1 MTTTDAK
8 PLLLAPL
15 SMATVDSS
23 SVSPGDITVTTL
35 ASTLILE
42 SFQMSP
48 LVKENGL
55 TSAILSSLVVQTSLV
70 CSQTES

>member
-8 PLLLAPL
+8 PLLLATL

-23 SVSPGDITVTTL
+23 SLSPGDITVTAL

-48 LVKENGL
+48 LG
-55 TSAILSSLVVQTSLV
+55 
-70 CSQTES
+70 